1 MATAYVFVLDGYT
14 FPRADV
20 PARGPIEEF
29 ATQRWSEQDVLGTGD
44 PGTILTFLGTKSQ
57 RWDFVSRAIE
67 ATKDKLLAVYN
78 ARLAVTFKTPQ
89 NASTGFSV
97 VMTALRV
104 QHTEPIEDSKFLC
117 EFTLVARS

>member
-29 ATQRWSEQDVLGTGD
+29 DIQRWSEQDVLGTAN

-57 RWDFVSRAIE
+57 QWDFVSRGVT
-67 ATKDKLLAVYN
+67 ATKDKLVG
-78 ARLAVTFKTPQ
+78 V
-89 NASTGFSV
+89 
-97 VMTALRV
+97 
-104 QHTEPIEDSKFLC
+104 
-117 EFTLVARS
+117 

>member
-29 ATQRWSEQDVLGTGD
+29 AIQRWSEQDVLGTAN

-57 RWDFVSRAIE
+57 QWDFVSRGVT
-67 ATKDKLLAVYN
+67 ATKDKLVGVYN
-78 ARLAVTFKTPQ
+78 ARLAVTLKTPQ

-104 QHTEPIEDSKFLC
+104 KYDEPIEDGKWLC
-117 EFTLVARS
+117 EFTLVAR